1 MASKKTHPSEKKEIL
16 FHILSSKQFERSW
29 LEKKFFPETLKMQK
43 IVRKGG
49 VLPYL
54 KGKSVCLLFYEPSTR
69 TRTSFE
75 QAVIKL
81 GGIPVTTENAKE
93 FSSAIKGETMHDTT
107 RIINAY
113 YFSAI
118 VIRSHYEGAAAEAA
132 SVSKIPIINAGDG
145 AGQHPTQALLDLF
158 TIYEHF
164 HKIDGVKVA
173 MVGDLKYG
181 RTVRSL
187 SYLLGKFK
195 KIHLELVAPKSLQM
209 KEDILEHL
217 TEQGVTF
224 NLSDNLA
231 AVAPDV
237 DVIYMTRA
245 QKERMSGEKFD
256 TKGVCMTREIL
267 DTVNKK
273 SIVMHPL
280 PRSNDFNELPEELT
294 DDPRIKIFEQ
304 AENGL
309 FTRMALLKMVIK

>member
-1 MASKKTHPSEKKEIL
+1 MATSKKLI
-16 FHILSSKQFERSW
+16 HILSSQQFERTW
-29 LEKKFFPETLKMQK
+29 LEKTLFPEILKMQK
-43 IVRKGG
+43 VVRSGK
-49 VLPYL
+49 VLQTL

-93 FSSAIKGETMHDTT
+93 FSSAIKGETMFDTT

-118 VIRSHYEGAAAEAA
+118 VIRSDYEGASTEAA
-132 SVSKIPIINAGDG
+132 SVSKVPIINAGDG

-158 TIYEHF
+158 TIYEQF
-164 HKIDGVKVA
+164 KKVDGVKVA

-187 SYLLGKFK
+187 SYLLSKFK
-195 KIHLELVAPKSLQM
+195 KVHLELVAPKSLQM
-209 KEDILEHL
+209 KDDILEHL
-217 TEQGVTF
+217 KEHGVSF
-224 NLSDNLA
+224 NITDNLA
-231 AVAPDV
+231 KVAPLV

-245 QKERMSGEKFD
+245 QKERMKGEEVSGD
-256 TKGVCMTREIL
+256 GVRLTREIL

-280 PRSNDFNELPEELT
+280 PRSNDFNELPDELT
-294 DDPRIKIFEQ
+294 DDPRIKIFQQ

>member
-1 MASKKTHPSEKKEIL
+1 
-16 FHILSSKQFERSW
+16 
-29 LEKKFFPETLKMQK
+29 MQK
-43 IVRKGG
+43 VVRAGK
-49 VLPYL
+49 VLNVL

-81 GGIPVTTENAKE
+81 GGNPVTTENAKE
-93 FSSAIKGETMHDTT
+93 FSSAIKGETMFDTT

-118 VIRSHYEGAAAEAA
+118 VIRSDYEGASAAAA
-132 SVSKIPIINAGDG
+132 SVSKVPVINAGDG

-158 TIYEHF
+158 TIYEQF
-164 HKIDGVKVA
+164 KKVDGVKVA

-187 SYLLGKFK
+187 AYLLSKFK
-195 KIHLELVAPKSLQM
+195 KVHLELVAPKSLQM
-209 KEDILEHL
+209 KDDILEYLKEH
-217 TEQGVTF
+217 GVSF
-224 NLSDNLA
+224 NIIDNLA
-231 AVAPDV
+231 KVAPEV

-245 QKERMSGEKFD
+245 QKERMKGEEVTGD
-256 TKGVCMTREIL
+256 GVRLTREIL
-267 DTVNKK
+267 DTVSKK

-280 PRSNDFNELPEELT
+280 PRSNDFNELPDELT
-294 DDPRIKIFEQ
+294 DDPRIRIFQQ